1 MGTEIDRLEVKIE
14 AQARGA
20 NQQLENLCKKLELLR
35 NSLSG
40 INASGMT
47 GLADGVSKLA
57 TAMVKMNG
65 IKTTDFTR
73 LAKNIQKLGGINA
86 ANINSAANAINT
98 ISQSLSS
105 ISGVTT
111 NAQSVSEL
119 AKNIAKLGN
128 KSTSNAIDSL
138 PKLSLALKNMMQ
150 TLSAAPQVSN
160 NVIRM
165 TQAMASLASNGSRVS
180 SASANLSTGFR
191 QYTESTKKAA
201 SGTKGLS
208 SALGSLY
215 QKYFWVKRLFT
226 ALSKS
231 ITSSMD
237 YIEEY
242 NYYNVT
248 MDKVAAEWQGQWQKY
263 GYDNAKSYA
272 ASFQGRMSELLGKMT
287 GYSINTNG
295 TLTDTQTQNLGLDV
309 KSLTNYSAGL
319 MQVTNSLGLTG
330 EASETT
336 SKALTMLA
344 GDMSSFRNLDLK
356 TVMTNFQSGLIG
368 QSRSLYKYGIDI
380 TNATLQTYAY
390 ENGITK
396 AVSEMTQ
403 AEKMQLR
410 LIAILDQSKV
420 AWGDLADT
428 INSPSNQIRLLKN
441 NFSALS
447 RTIGNIFLPVV
458 AKVLPYVN
466 GLVIAVRRLFT
477 WIGSLLGVDL
487 SEIISNSSAGY
498 SDGFEDLADDAD
510 EASSAIDGVGKSAK
524 EANKQLASFD
534 ELNNFTT
541 NDSSSAGSASKGAG
555 DTIDLTDQ
563 LTAALADYES
573 VWNKAF
579 EDMEN
584 TANKYADSVVGFFA
598 GIAKYAEPSV
608 DSVKR
613 LWNDG
618 LKKFRNFAAT
628 GAQDFLDEFL
638 IPLGKWT
645 LGKGFPMLVDAT
657 NDFLNDIDWK
667 MLNKN
672 LKNFWKVLEP
682 FAEGVGEGLI
692 TFYRGITAIGAMA
705 INAVGK
711 AIGVFSDYALRFSPD
726 IIKKTGEAFGI
737 LLGALITFK
746 TLVSLQKGIQN
757 VGITITT
764 FIKTLTEHPYLV
776 LAGEIATLTVVLYD
790 FFENTDKLNGGQA
803 VTPFYELRDGVQSA
817 LMAAQETIDSF
828 NQSISDISSKYGYI
842 KGIADEYYELS
853 KNYNNLTDEQKNL
866 LQSYSE
872 ILKENVNGVEEY
884 IDPITSAYNGTKEEL
899 DDLIEST
906 EKYYITLAAK
916 DKIVETGQA
925 LIELKQNVNNLTD
938 ELNNRLNQGLGNSQQ
953 SFLDWQKIAL
963 NGSDESLK
971 NLINALIDVN
981 YDYESLSNTNKELYE
996 RQYATNEMFRAYMDI
1011 LGDIPRNLAA
1021 ADGQAQTTQ
1030 TTIEELTEII
1040 ATNGDCWEK
1049 NTKNTIQ
1056 KYSDLQASI
1065 ENSDDCIEE
1074 SNIHATENMENS
1086 YNNATEQSKQSLSGF
1101 YSHAKGLFSQMGIIG
1116 ASGGTDL
1123 SDNFQNNTSG
1133 LNNYTDNLFSQLY
1146 ANIIEKSSQAGNDG
1160 GENITNNMKNS
1171 MNNLPNMGEN
1181 AVKNMG
1187 SYMNQAASSVGDD
1200 TGKTIG
1206 EGISGGIFSKRTGIR
1221 GILDKIFG
1229 GYTFDIEANNI
1240 GSSGGSF
1247 SISSIGHFAMGGF
1260 PQMGQIFLARENGPE
1275 YVGTMGGHTAVA
1287 NNDQIVEG
1295 IADGIYPA
1303 VYNAFMQALSRYNTN
1318 GSNNIQVFVGGKEIT
1333 DVVVKDINEATMMT
1347 GECPILF

>member
-20 NQQLENLCKKLELLR
+20 NQQLENLCKKLESLR

-40 INASGMT
+40 VNASGMT

-73 LAKNIQKLGGINA
+73 LAKNIQKLGDINA

-98 ISQSLSS
+98 IAQSLSS

-165 TQAMASLASNGSRVS
+165 TQAMASLASHGSRVS
-180 SASANLSTGFR
+180 SASVNLSTGFR
-191 QYTESTKKAA
+191 QYTESTRKAT

-248 MDKVAAEWQGQWQKY
+248 MDKVAAEWQDQWEKY
-263 GYDNAKSYA
+263 GYDNAESYA

-295 TLTDTQTQNLGLDV
+295 TLTDTQAQNLGLDV
-309 KSLTNYSAGL
+309 TSLTNYSAGL

-420 AWGDLADT
+420 AWGDLANT

-487 SEIISNSSAGY
+487 SDIISNSSAGY
-498 SDGFEDLADDAD
+498 SDSFEDLADGAD
-510 EASSAIDGVGKSAK
+510 DASSAIDGVGKSAK

-534 ELNNFTT
+534 ELNNLTT
-541 NDSSSAGSASKGAG
+541 NDSSSAGSASKGTG

-563 LTAALADYES
+563 LTAALADYEF

-682 FAEGVGEGLI
+682 FAEGIGEGLI
-692 TFYRGITAIGAMA
+692 TFFKGLTKIGAGV
-705 INAVGK
+705 INGL
-711 AIGVFSDYALRFSPD
+711 GYALGFFGDTLFDFEPNT
-726 IIKKTGEAFGI
+726 IKEVGEAFGL
-737 LLGALITFK
+737 LLGTLLLFQAIVSITTGIKVAGTAISGFFTLLSAHPYALIAAGIIGVVAAVIGISEASKSVDVLKDINSEFDETTKNAETEAALMKNLADRYNELMEK
-746 TLVSLQKGIQN
+746 TELSNEERSEAQRLSKQLVDNYPELEEYYNNETGLLEANKEKIDE
-757 VGITITT
+757 VITAKLRE
-764 FIKTLTEHPYLV
+764 IKVKAYEDKL
-776 LAGEIATLTVVLYD
+776 LALEKKKLEVQ
-790 FFENTDKLNGGQA
+790 DKLNEAQKKQSELSAQNAKYLKGLNHQYQSVGDTINYVVDSLTGKVAANTNEFSANTAQLNEYERQLDTISEEIDNTTAAYNQLNIEQENVSESNADMADTVVSNSDNIAETTQNTINNINSAANNLKDNLLMYNGQIADSSEGAAENTEGSYQLHTENVKGQFNSLLGHAKNVLTQMADSATGGA
-803 VTPFYELRDGVQSA
+803 NAFSNNYKNELNNLQPNITSFFSGMMGSLQEISKSSGTTIGEY
-817 LMAAQETIDSF
+817 LMNNLAKTIDEKRSLIQ
-828 NQSISDISSKYGYI
+828 NTLSSSISSKF
-842 KGIADEYYELS
+842 KAD
-853 KNYNNLTDEQKNL
+853 
-866 LQSYSE
+866 
-872 ILKENVNGVEEY
+872 
-884 IDPITSAYNGTKEEL
+884 
-899 DDLIEST
+899 
-906 EKYYITLAAK
+906 
-916 DKIVETGQA
+916 
-925 LIELKQNVNNLTD
+925 
-938 ELNNRLNQGLGNSQQ
+938 
-953 SFLDWQKIAL
+953 
-963 NGSDESLK
+963 
-971 NLINALIDVN
+971 
-981 YDYESLSNTNKELYE
+981 
-996 RQYATNEMFRAYMDI
+996 
-1011 LGDIPRNLAA
+1011 
-1021 ADGQAQTTQ
+1021 
-1030 TTIEELTEII
+1030 
-1040 ATNGDCWEK
+1040 
-1049 NTKNTIQ
+1049 
-1056 KYSDLQASI
+1056 
-1065 ENSDDCIEE
+1065 
-1074 SNIHATENMENS
+1074 
-1086 YNNATEQSKQSLSGF
+1086 LSG
-1101 YSHAKGLFSQMGIIG
+1101 
-1116 ASGGTDL
+1116 
-1123 SDNFQNNTSG
+1123 
-1133 LNNYTDNLFSQLY
+1133 
-1146 ANIIEKSSQAGNDG
+1146 DG
-1160 GENITNNMKNS
+1160 G
-1171 MNNLPNMGEN
+1171 
-1181 AVKNMG
+1181 
-1187 SYMNQAASSVGDD
+1187 
-1200 TGKTIG
+1200 
-1206 EGISGGIFSKRTGIR
+1206 GGGFTLSLQPKAYAG
-1221 GILDKIFG
+1221 
-1229 GYTFDIEANNI
+1229 
-1240 GSSGGSF
+1240 
-1247 SISSIGHFAMGGF
+1247 GGF
-1260 PQMGQIFLARENGPE
+1260 PQMGQIFLARESGPE

-1303 VYNAFMQALSRYNTN
+1303 VYNAFMQALSRYNAN